1 MFKDL
6 NNQDQ
11 DQNNNKIKINTKVN
25 FADNLKSR
33 LFSAIENQN
42 FKGFNFSKEK
52 NSSVHY
58 DQDENV
64 KDDKEY
70 KFDEYKPEDINEFF
84 ELTEEWSD
92 TFLISRKGD
101 IDFVQSASK
110 IYISYGEVIDDEEN
124 SNDSFDENE
133 RENRK
138 DKFYF
143 FEPDFDK
150 LNKGHFYEIL
160 NLVYNPEK
168 LDSGFYVKYKSHS
181 EYLYKNNLVI
191 LNKNFTLVK
200 YCPPYLIF
208 RDIDEEKELVVVL
221 LKNKN
226 DNEKYLLIISYFPI
240 VTFPC
245 VMYYLKEFITLYNKN
260 FDLDDMYGR
269 YHF

>member
-6 NNQDQ
+6 GKQESKSTN
-11 DQNNNKIKINTKVN
+11 KVN

-42 FKGFNFSKEK
+42 FKGFNFGKEK
-52 NSSVHY
+52 NSSIHH
-58 DQDENV
+58 DLDDEI

-70 KFDEYKPEDINEFF
+70 KFDEYKPEDIDEFF

-92 TFLISRKGD
+92 TFLISRKGE

-110 IYISYGEVIDDEEN
+110 IYLSYGEILEEDEISDDSE
-124 SNDSFDENE
+124 DENE
-133 RENRK
+133 KENRK
-138 DKFYF
+138 DKFYQ
-143 FEPDFDK
+143 FDLDIGK

-168 LDSGFYVKYKSHS
+168 LDSGFYLKYKSHA

-191 LNKNFTLVK
+191 LNKNFSLIK
-200 YCPPYLIF
+200 YVPPYLIF
-208 RDIDEEKELVVVL
+208 RDIDEEKELVVVM

-226 DNEKYLLIISYFPI
+226 DNEKYLLLISYFPI

-245 VMYYLKEFITLYNKN
+245 VMLYLKEFINLYNKN
-260 FDLDDMYGR
+260 FELDDMYGR